1 MKRLFKFTLLLLLLS
16 LCACKDRSYPRL
28 LVAADSLTY
37 CKPDSAISLLKRLGA
52 QMNTESKT
60 TQMYYKLLMIR
71 AEDNAYM
78 PYTSDSLIRP
88 ILNYYQDKKDS
99 TLLPEVYYYAGRIYL
114 DLGDT
119 PQALK
124 YLQKAI
130 ETLKVNSNYRLTS
143 KAFQQIGTLYL
154 YQRIPHKAL
163 TAFKEAL
170 HYAELSGDSTLIL
183 YNMRSIGR
191 SFIVQANMDSAFCY
205 YKEAQ
210 LLAQKTNNRSLVS
223 SIGSEVARIYEH
235 SGEYEKAL
243 AAIRNSYIS
252 PNDPAQYAILA
263 HLYYKADRPDS
274 AHYYY
279 ARLLSTGNRYDNPDG
294 YYQEKRNCYKGLS
307 DIARQQGKSAEALV
321 YMDKYLIYTDSVQR
335 ALDTESVRKTN
346 ALYNY
351 QLREKENT
359 HLKAENGRQR
369 LWILYS
375 GIALLFLFT
384 AFILYRERSKRK
396 SLQFKIQLGKVEN
409 LKNELHQQSHQA
421 IEENKE
427 QIHKLTEQ
435 IRTLQEKNGL
445 QTKLLQAQK
454 EQIEK
459 SNILIK
465 AKQEKLETDETAFY
479 ESEIYS
485 YFRDALH
492 EAHPKITHEQWT
504 SLQTGIDNVYHDFT
518 KRLLSLYS
526 FNEFEQHVCLLLKLC
541 FSTTS
546 IASYTAH
553 SKSAVVSARK
563 RMYEKVF
570 LRAGTPEEWDAFIRS
585 L

>member
-1 MKRLFKFTLLLLLLS
+1 MKRLFKFTLLLFLLS
-16 LCACKDRSYPRL
+16 LCACKDRPYPRL
-28 LVAADSLTY
+28 LVTADSLTY
-37 CKPDSAISLLKRLGA
+37 CKPDSAISLLKQLGA
-52 QMNTESKT
+52 QMNTESEA
-60 TQMYYKLLMIR
+60 TQMYYRLLQIK
-71 AEDNAYM
+71 ANDKAYITH
-78 PYTSDSLIRP
+78 TSDSA
-88 ILNYYQDKKDS
+88 ILHIVRYYEKKKDKAH
-99 TLLPEVYYYAGRIYL
+99 LMEAYYYAGRVYC
-114 DLGDT
+114 DLNDA
-119 PQALK
+119 PQALD
-124 YLQKAI
+124 YFQKAI
-130 ETLKVNSNYRLTS
+130 QASHSNTDYRLVS
-143 KAFQQIGTLYL
+143 KIYAQIGILLRHQAIYGEALEAFKKAYPYSVMAKDSSGMVFALRDIAGAYRDNKLIPYSLHYYHKAFQLAQTIHNQFLMDLIQNQMASLYIQQKKYDL
-154 YQRIPHKAL
+154 ARKAL
-163 TAFKEAL
+163 HPSLNNITGHSKSGIYSIAS
-170 HYAELSGDSTLIL
+170 ELYYKTGQI
-183 YNMRSIGR
+183 
-191 SFIVQANMDSAFCY
+191 DSATYY
-205 YKEAQ
+205 YKEILSCGTIYAKQAAQ
-210 LLAQKTNNRSLVS
+210 RGLAEIAMRERRPQEALEHLDCYLLCTD
-223 SIGSEVARIYEH
+223 SI
-235 SGEYEKAL
+235 EKLHDAE
-243 AAIRNSYIS
+243 AIRK
-252 PNDPAQYAILA
+252 AQ
-263 HLYYKADRPDS
+263 
-274 AHYYY
+274 
-279 ARLLSTGNRYDNPDG
+279 
-294 YYQEKRNCYKGLS
+294 
-307 DIARQQGKSAEALV
+307 
-321 YMDKYLIYTDSVQR
+321 
-335 ALDTESVRKTN
+335 

-409 LKNELHQQSHQA
+409 LKNKLHQQSHQA

-445 QTKLLQAQK
+445 QAKLLQAQK

-465 AKQEKLETDETAFY
+465 ARREKQKTEEAAFY
-479 ESEIYS
+479 ESDIYIF
-485 YFRDALH
+485 FRNSAN
-492 EAHPKITHEQWT
+492 EVAPKITCEQWAM
-504 SLQTGIDNVYHDFT
+504 LQIEIDNVYHDFT

-546 IASYTAH
+546 IASFTAH

-570 LRAGTPEEWDAFIRS
+570 LKAGTPEEWDIFIRS

>member
-28 LVAADSLTY
+28 LVTADSLTC

-52 QMNTESKT
+52 QMNTESKA
-60 TQMYYKLLMIR
+60 TQMYYKLLQIK
-71 AEDNAYM
+71 ANDKAYITH
-78 PYTSDSLIRP
+78 TSDSAIHP
-88 ILNYYQDKKDS
+88 IVRYYEKKKDKAH
-99 TLLPEVYYYAGRIYL
+99 LMEAYYYAGRVYC
-114 DLGDT
+114 DLNDA
-119 PQALK
+119 PQALE
-124 YLQKAI
+124 YFQKAI
-130 ETLKVNSNYRLTS
+130 QASHSNTNYRLVS
-143 KAFQQIGTLYL
+143 KIYAQIGDLFSYQDIYSEALEAFRKAYPYSAMAKDSSGMVFALRDIAGAYRDNKLIPYSLHYYHKAFQLAQTIHNQFLMDLIQNQMASLYIQQKKYGL
-154 YQRIPHKAL
+154 ARKAL
-163 TAFKEAL
+163 QPSLNNITGHSK
-170 HYAELSGDSTLIL
+170 SGI
-183 YNMRSIGR
+183 YSIASKIYHQTGQ
-191 SFIVQANMDSAFCY
+191 IDSATYY
-205 YKEAQ
+205 YKEILSCGTIYAKQAAQ
-210 LLAQKTNNRSLVS
+210 RGLAEIAMQERRPQEALEHLDRYLLCAD
-223 SIGSEVARIYEH
+223 SI
-235 SGEYEKAL
+235 EKLHDAE
-243 AAIRNSYIS
+243 AIRK
-252 PNDPAQYAILA
+252 AQ
-263 HLYYKADRPDS
+263 
-274 AHYYY
+274 
-279 ARLLSTGNRYDNPDG
+279 
-294 YYQEKRNCYKGLS
+294 
-307 DIARQQGKSAEALV
+307 
-321 YMDKYLIYTDSVQR
+321 
-335 ALDTESVRKTN
+335 

-445 QTKLLQAQK
+445 QAKLLQAQK

-570 LRAGTPEEWDAFIRS
+570 LKAGTPEEWDAFIRS

>member
-37 CKPDSAISLLKRLGA
+37 CKPDSAISLLKQLGV
-52 QMNTESKT
+52 QMNTEPET
-60 TQMYYKLLMIR
+60 TQMYYKLLQIK
-71 AEDNAYM
+71 ANDKAYITH
-78 PYTSDSLIRP
+78 TSDSAIHP
-88 ILNYYQDKKDS
+88 IVRYYEKKKDKAH
-99 TLLPEVYYYAGRIYL
+99 LMEAYYYAGRVYC
-114 DLGDT
+114 DLNDA
-119 PQALK
+119 PQALE
-124 YLQKAI
+124 YFQKAI
-130 ETLKVNSNYRLTS
+130 QASHSTTDYRLVSKIYAQIGILLRHQTIYGEALEAFRKAYPYS
-143 KAFQQIGTLYL
+143 VMAKDSSGMVFALRDIAGAYRDNKLIPYSLHYYHKAFQLAQTIHNQFLMDLIQNQMASLYIQQKKYDL
-154 YQRIPHKAL
+154 ARKAL
-163 TAFKEAL
+163 HPSLNNITGHSK
-170 HYAELSGDSTLIL
+170 SGI
-183 YNMRSIGR
+183 YSI
-191 SFIVQANMDSAFCY
+191 A
-205 YKEAQ
+205 
-210 LLAQKTNNRSLVS
+210 
-223 SIGSEVARIYEH
+223 SE
-235 SGEYEKAL
+235 
-243 AAIRNSYIS
+243 
-252 PNDPAQYAILA
+252 
-263 HLYYKADRPDS
+263 LYYKTGQINS
-274 AHYYY
+274 ATYYY
-279 ARLLSTGNRYDNPDG
+279 NEILSCGTIYAKQAAQRGLAEIAMRERRPQEALEHLDCYLLCTDSI
-294 YYQEKRNCYKGLS
+294 EKLH
-307 DIARQQGKSAEALV
+307 DAEA
-321 YMDKYLIYTDSVQR
+321 I
-335 ALDTESVRKTN
+335 RKAQ

-445 QTKLLQAQK
+445 QAKLLQAQK

-518 KRLLSLYS
+518 KRLLSFYS

-563 RMYEKVF
+563 RMYKKVF
-570 LRAGTPEEWDAFIRS
+570 LKTGTPEEWDAFIRS